1 MDYQGYGTQIMQTI
15 NHIPYGVA
23 IFPENIAKILVEQF
37 AIPLEQAQKVTNV
50 NLKRL
55 ADKEQIERL
64 QKGIYYKAKETVFG
78 KTKPN
83 IDTVMIQ
90 VLTVNEE
97 ERIGYETGASF
108 LNQIGL
114 TTLMPRDKEIATN
127 GYRRKLDPNCHI
139 VMKKPVIEIHTNNYK
154 YLQFLDAVDG
164 LQTFHVDAENPY
176 LVLREY
182 AAKQNLDK
190 LRLITFAKGYYCQK
204 TLLKLL
210 DIIVEVDYETS

>member
-23 IFPENIAKILVEQF
+23 IFPEFIAKTLAEQF

-83 IDTVMIQ
+83 IDAVMTQ
-90 VLTVNEE
+90 VLTINENE
-97 ERIGYETGASF
+97 VIGYETGASF
-108 LNQIGL
+108 LNKIGL
-114 TTLMPRDKEIATN
+114 STLLPRDKEIATN
-127 GYRRKLDPNCHI
+127 GYRRKLDATCHI
-139 VMKKPVIEIHTNNYK
+139 VTKKPVTEINNNNYR

-164 LQTFHVDAENPY
+164 LHTSHVDAENPY
-176 LVLREY
+176 MTLQEH

-190 LRLITFAKGYYCQK
+190 LKLICFAKKYYGQR

-210 DIIVEVDYETS
+210 DIILEVEDETS